1 MKGTR
6 PSISMRTAAKRVVV
20 MLLVFAACFL
30 VFIDLPGTGATAS
43 DPGGTCTS
51 RVQGQGYIMS
61 YRGPG
66 GGTVTNYLD
75 VTLEVSGGAAPTGTI
90 KLTGGGQTK
99 RYNVDGT
106 FTGFTFNMH
115 IRWGWDGVTNC
126 DGYYALAVTDTTM
139 KGTGSYL
146 NVGATISGKFDLVKG
161 AGVNGAGAAAAAG
174 MVIVFL
180 VGGIVSAI
188 PAPTPI
194 GPSMIAP
201 TPISPTPIIPA
212 PITPTPVVPTPVTP
226 TPIAPSNI
234 APAMVTS
241 AMPSEPH
248 VRPADAPM
256 QALPGQ
262 YPPGYP
268 GPQGTW
274 GTMQCPFCG
283 MVTLSPMS
291 DGWFCTNPVCPGRA
305 GNAQG
310 TLSRPWYH
318 P

>member
-1 MKGTR
+1 MKGAC
-6 PSISMRTAAKRVVV
+6 PSISMHTAAKRVVV
-20 MLLVFAACFL
+20 ILLVFAACFL
-30 VFIDLPGTGATAS
+30 VFIDLPGTGVSAS
-43 DPGGTCTS
+43 DPGGTWTS

-90 KLTGGGQTK
+90 TLTGGGQTK

-146 NVGATISGKFDLVKG
+146 NVGTTISGKFDLVKG

-180 VGGIVSAI
+180 VGGIVSAM

-201 TPISPTPIIPA
+201 A
-212 PITPTPVVPTPVTP
+212 PVTP
-226 TPIAPSNI
+226 SYIAPT
-234 APAMVTS
+234 MVTS

-248 VRPADAPM
+248 VRPADAPR

-274 GTMQCPFCG
+274 GTMQCPHCL
-283 MVTLSPMS
+283 MITLSPMS
-291 DGWFCTNPVCPGRA
+291 DGWFCTNPVCPGRS
-305 GNAQG
+305 GNAPG
-310 TLSRPWYH
+310 TLSRPWHH

>member
-1 MKGTR
+1 
-6 PSISMRTAAKRVVV
+6 MRTPARRLAL
-20 MLLVFAACFL
+20 MIITMAACFL
-30 VFIDLPGTGATAS
+30 VLIDLPGTDVSAS
-43 DPGGTCTS
+43 DPGGTWTS

-66 GGTVTNYLD
+66 GGTVTNRFD

-90 KLTGGGQTK
+90 TLTGGGQTK

-146 NVGATISGKFDLVKG
+146 NVGTTISGKFDLVKG
-161 AGVNGAGAAAAAG
+161 AGVDAAGAGAAAG

-180 VGGIVSAI
+180 VGGIVSAL

-194 GPSMIAP
+194 GPTMIAP
-201 TPISPTPIIPA
+201 TAISPAPVNPA
-212 PITPTPVVPTPVTP
+212 PITPTPVVPSPVAP
-226 TPIAPSNI
+226 TPIAPTNI
-234 APAMVTS
+234 APAPVAS
-241 AMPSEPH
+241 AVPPQLH

-262 YPPGYP
+262 YPPNYP
-268 GPQGTW
+268 GPQGTR
-274 GTMQCPFCG
+274 GTMQCPRCH
-283 MVTLSPMS
+283 MITLSPMS
-291 DGWFCTNPVCPGRA
+291 DGWFCTNPMCSGRD
-305 GNAQG
+305 GSVQG